1 MRYDSSLV
9 DDILKQADVVNV
21 ISSYINV
28 IRKGRNY
35 VALCPFHD
43 DKNPSMMI
51 SKEKQIF
58 KCFVC
63 GAGGNAISF
72 VEKYEKIPFTEAI
85 RKTAEIVGFHD
96 VRLSKPLEHVQIDET
111 ITPLYECIED
121 LTTYYQF
128 GLSTEEGS
136 GAREY
141 LAKRNI
147 APEQQ
152 ERFRLG
158 YAIKDGKGT
167 ISFLE
172 QKGYSL
178 KTIES
183 IGVALA
189 KANGTSDSNAGRLIF
204 PIQDIDGKVIGYS
217 ARKLF
222 DETEGPKYV
231 NSPETKLFHKSSVLY
246 NFHNAKLTA
255 KHDGYIYVLEGFM
268 DVFALDHIGIKSA
281 IAIMGTA
288 LTKEQAMI
296 LRRLNVEIRLC
307 LDGDSAGQMAMMRIM
322 SVFDAAGIK
331 YRLVSEPGNEKD
343 PDEILQE
350 DGEEKLRKYLNS
362 LVDPFEFALNYY
374 QHTNPLGSLEDRQ
387 KVVNHFLP
395 MLIQINKGI
404 DLDDRIYKLAKVTR
418 FEPKAIA
425 KFIEEARRQTSTI
438 TPQVANLP
446 EMEFKP
452 FRNDLRRL
460 QNAER
465 QLLYNM
471 FQDKNAVDFY
481 EQNVQFFYIEVYRHI
496 ALHIIDYL
504 SKHEQ
509 LDVSL
514 LINEISL
521 KESANKDEIIN
532 EITSLNVKNLYP
544 KATEEGLNEVRDVIK
559 EETQNLYEKEALKKS
574 LIGKT
579 PREQARIIDDY
590 NRRKMKKI
598 GK

>member
-1 MRYDSSLV
+1 MVYESSLV
-9 DDILKQADVVNV
+9 DDILKQADIVNV

-28 IRKGRNY
+28 IRKGRSF
-35 VALCPFHD
+35 VSLCPFHD

-72 VEKYEKIPFTEAI
+72 VEKYERIPFAQAI
-85 RKTAEIVGFHD
+85 RKTAEIIGFSD
-96 VRLSKPLEHVQIDET
+96 IRLTKPYEQVHVDET
-111 ITPLYECIED
+111 LVPLHECIED
-121 LTTYYQF
+121 LTTYYQY
-128 GLSTEEGS
+128 GLATEEGAA
-136 GAREY
+136 AREY
-141 LAKRNI
+141 LEKRHI
-147 APEQQ
+147 DQDQQ

-183 IGVALA
+183 IGIALA

-231 NSPETKLFHKSSVLY
+231 NSPETKLFHKSSILY
-246 NFHNAKLTA
+246 NFHNAKLSA

-268 DVFALDHIGIKSA
+268 DVFALDKIGIKSA

-288 LTKEQAMI
+288 LTKEQALI

-322 SVFDAAGIK
+322 SVFDAVGLK

-343 PDEILQE
+343 PDDILQNE
-350 DGEEKLRKYLNS
+350 GEERLRKYLNM

-374 QHTNPLGSLEDRQ
+374 QNTNPLGSLEDRQ
-387 KVVNHFLP
+387 KVINHFLP
-395 MLIQINKGI
+395 TLIQIPKGI
-404 DLDDRIYKLAKVTR
+404 DLDNRIFKLAKVTR
-418 FEPKAIA
+418 FEPQAIA
-425 KFIEEARRQTSTI
+425 KFVEEGRNKSRVTTV
-438 TPQVANLP
+438 QVANLP

-452 FRNDLRRL
+452 FRKDLRRL

-471 FQDKNAVDFY
+471 FQDKSAVSFY
-481 EQNVQFFYIEVYRHI
+481 EENVQFFYIEVYRHI

-504 SKHEQ
+504 SKHDE

-514 LINEISL
+514 LINEIAL
-521 KESANKDEIIN
+521 KESVNKDEIID

-544 KATEEGLNEVRDVIK
+544 KANDKTLHEVKNVIK
-559 EETQNLYEKEALKKS
+559 EETQNLYEKEALQKS

-590 NRRKMKKI
+590 NRRKMKKV

>member
-9 DDILKQADVVNV
+9 DDILKQADIVNV

-96 VRLSKPLEHVQIDET
+96 VRLNKPLEHVQIDET

-268 DVFALDHIGIKSA
+268 DVFALDRIGIKSA

-343 PDEILQE
+343 PDEILQK

-521 KESANKDEIIN
+521 KEAANKDEIIN

>member
-1 MRYDSSLV
+1 MIYESSLV
-9 DDILKQADVVNV
+9 DDILKQADIVNV

-28 IRKGRNY
+28 IQKGRNY

-51 SKEKQIF
+51 SKDKQIF

-63 GAGGNAISF
+63 GAGGNAIGF
-72 VEKYEKIPFTEAI
+72 VEKYEKIPFAMAI
-85 RKTAEIVGFHD
+85 RKTAEIIGFQD
-96 VRLSKPLEHVQIDET
+96 VRLTKPVSYAQIDET
-111 ITPLYECIED
+111 LAPLQDCIED

-128 GLSTEEGS
+128 GLSTEEGAK
-136 GAREY
+136 AREY
-141 LAKRNI
+141 LEGRHI
-147 APEQQ
+147 DQDQQ

-158 YAIKDGKGT
+158 YAIRDGKGT
-167 ISFLE
+167 VSYLQ

-178 KTIES
+178 KTIEG
-183 IGVALA
+183 IGIALA
-189 KANGTSDSNAGRLIF
+189 KAEGTADSNAGRLIF
-204 PIQDIDGKVIGYS
+204 PIHDGDGKVIGYS

-222 DETEGPKYV
+222 DETEGPKYI

-246 NFHNAKLTA
+246 NLHNAKLTA

-268 DVFALDHIGIKSA
+268 DVFALDKIGVKSA

-288 LTKEQAMI
+288 LTKEQANI

-307 LDGDSAGQMAMMRIM
+307 LDGDAAGQMAMMRITG
-322 SVFDAAGIK
+322 VLDAAGVK
-331 YRLVSEPGNEKD
+331 YRLVSEPGNELD
-343 PDEILQE
+343 PDEILQKN
-350 DGEEKLRKYLNS
+350 GEEGLRKYLNM

-387 KVVNHFLP
+387 KVVNHFMP
-395 MLIQINKGI
+395 MLVQIPKGI
-404 DLDDRIYKLAKVTR
+404 DLDNRIFRLSKVTR
-418 FEPKAIA
+418 FDPQAIA
-425 KFIEEARRQTSTI
+425 KFVDEARNRASAEI
-438 TPQVANLP
+438 PKVSELP

-452 FRNDLRRL
+452 FRKDLRRL

-465 QLLYNM
+465 QLLYSM
-471 FQDKNAVDFY
+471 FKDKNAVDFY
-481 EQNVQFFYIEVYRHI
+481 EKNVQYFYIEVYRHI

-504 SKHEQ
+504 SKHESI
-509 LDVSL
+509 DVSL
-514 LINEISL
+514 LINEISM
-521 KESANKDEIIN
+521 KEAPNKDEIIN
-532 EITSLNVKNLYP
+532 EITSLNAKNIYP
-544 KATEEGLNEVRDVIK
+544 EPTEKSLLEMRDVIK

-574 LIGKT
+574 LLGKT

>member
-9 DDILKQADVVNV
+9 DDILKQADIVNV
-21 ISSYINV
+21 VSSYINV

-72 VEKYEKIPFTEAI
+72 VEKYEKIPFAEAI
-85 RKTAEIVGFHD
+85 RKTAEIIGFHD
-96 VRLSKPLEHVQIDET
+96 VRLNKPLEHVQIDET

-147 APEQQ
+147 ALEQQ

-331 YRLVSEPGNEKD
+331 YRLVSEPRNEKD

-559 EETQNLYEKEALKKS
+559 EETQNLYEKETLKNS

>member
-1 MRYDSSLV
+1 MRYDSELV
-9 DDILKQADVVNV
+9 DEILKHADVVNV
-21 ISSYINV
+21 VSSYINV
-28 IRKGRNY
+28 IRKGRNF

-72 VEKYEKIPFTEAI
+72 VEKYEKIPFADAV
-85 RKTAEIVGFHD
+85 RKTAEIIGFHD
-96 VRLSKPLEHVQIDET
+96 VRLNKPIEHVQVDET
-111 ITPLYECIED
+111 IAPLHECIED

-128 GLSTEEGS
+128 GLATDEGLV
-136 GAREY
+136 AREY
-141 LAKRNI
+141 LNKRNI
-147 APEQQ
+147 PLDQQ
-152 ERFRLG
+152 QRFRLG

-167 ISFLE
+167 ISYLE

-178 KTIES
+178 KTIEG
-183 IGVALA
+183 IGIALA

-204 PIQDIDGKVIGYS
+204 PIQDVDGKVIGYS
-217 ARKLF
+217 ARKLY
-222 DETEGPKYV
+222 EEAEGPKYV

-246 NFHNAKLTA
+246 NFHNAKLSA
-255 KHDGYIYVLEGFM
+255 KHDGYLYVLEGFM
-268 DVFALDHIGIKSA
+268 DVFALDRIGIKSA

-288 LTKEQAMI
+288 LTKEQALV

-307 LDGDSAGQMAMMRIM
+307 LDGDTAGQMAMMRVM

-331 YRLVSEPGNEKD
+331 YRLVSEPGSEKD
-343 PDEILQE
+343 PDEILQTN
-350 DGEEKLRKYLNS
+350 GEEALRKYLNT

-395 MLIQINKGI
+395 MLVQIEKGI
-404 DLDDRIYKLAKVTR
+404 DLDDRIFKLAKVTR
-418 FEPKAIA
+418 FDAKAIA
-425 KFIEEARRQTSTI
+425 KFVEEARRQKTTV
-438 TPQVANLP
+438 TPQVGALP

-452 FRNDLRRL
+452 FRKDLRRL

-465 QLLYNM
+465 QLLYTM

-481 EQNVQFFYIEVYRHI
+481 EKNIQFFYTEVYRHI

-504 SKHEQ
+504 SKHDEI
-509 LDVSL
+509 DVAL
-514 LINEISL
+514 LISEIAM
-521 KESANKDEIIN
+521 KETNNKDEIID
-532 EITSLNVKNLYP
+532 EITTLNVKNLYP
-544 KATEEGLNEVRDVIK
+544 KADEKTLNEVRDVIK
-559 EETQNLYEKEALKKS
+559 EETQNLYEKEALQKS
-574 LIGKT
+574 LLGKT

-590 NRRKMKKI
+590 NRRKMKKMA
-598 GK
+598 K

>member
-21 ISSYINV
+21 VSSYINV
-28 IRKGRNY
+28 IRKGRNF

-43 DKNPSMMI
+43 DKKPSMMI

-72 VEKYEKIPFTEAI
+72 VEKYEKISFSDAV
-85 RKTAEIVGFHD
+85 RKTAAIIGFND
-96 VRLSKPLEHVQIDET
+96 VRLNKPLETVQVDET
-111 ITPLYECIED
+111 LTPLYECIED

-128 GLSTEEGS
+128 GLSTEEGTA
-136 GAREY
+136 ARDY
-141 LAKRNI
+141 LLKRHI
-147 APEQQ
+147 SPEQQ

-167 ISFLE
+167 ISYLE

-178 KTIES
+178 KTIEG
-183 IGVALA
+183 IGIALA
-189 KANGTSDSNAGRLIF
+189 KVSGASDFNAGRLIF
-204 PIQDIDGKVIGYS
+204 PIQDGDGKVIGYS
-217 ARKLF
+217 ARKIF

-231 NSPETKLFHKSSVLY
+231 NSPETRLFHKSSILY

-255 KHDGYIYVLEGFM
+255 KHDGYLYVLEGFM
-268 DVFALDHIGIKSA
+268 DVFALDRIGIKSA

-288 LTKEQAMI
+288 LTREQALI

-307 LDGDSAGQMAMMRIM
+307 LDGDAAGQMAMMRIV
-322 SVFDAAGIK
+322 SIFDAAGLK
-331 YRLVSEPGNEKD
+331 YRIVSEPGNEKD

-387 KVVNHFLP
+387 KVINHFLP
-395 MLIQINKGI
+395 VLVQIEVGI
-404 DLDDRIYKLAKVTR
+404 DLDDRIFKLARVTR

-425 KFIEEARRQTSTI
+425 KFVEEARRQKS
-438 TPQVANLP
+438 PNVQQVANLP

-504 SKHEQ
+504 SKHEE

-532 EITSLNVKNLYP
+532 EITSLNVRNLYP
-544 KATEEGLNEVRDVIK
+544 KANEKGLIEVRDVIK
-559 EETQNLYEKEALKKS
+559 EETQNLYEKEALQKS
-574 LIGKT
+574 LLGKT

>member
-9 DDILKQADVVNV
+9 DDILKQADIVNV

-246 NFHNAKLTA
+246 NFYNAKLTA

-268 DVFALDHIGIKSA
+268 DVFALDRIGLKSA

-481 EQNVQFFYIEVYRHI
+481 EQNVQFFYIE
-496 ALHIIDYL
+496 
-504 SKHEQ
+504 
-509 LDVSL
+509 
-514 LINEISL
+514 
-521 KESANKDEIIN
+521 
-532 EITSLNVKNLYP
+532 
-544 KATEEGLNEVRDVIK
+544 
-559 EETQNLYEKEALKKS
+559 
-574 LIGKT
+574 
-579 PREQARIIDDY
+579 
-590 NRRKMKKI
+590 
-598 GK
+598 

>member
-1 MRYDSSLV
+1 LRYDSSLV
-9 DDILKQADVVNV
+9 DDILKQADIVNV

-268 DVFALDHIGIKSA
+268 DVFALDRIGIKSA

-404 DLDDRIYKLAKVTR
+404 DLDDRIYKLAKVTH

>member
-1 MRYDSSLV
+1 MRYDSGLV
-9 DDILKQADVVNV
+9 DEILKNADIVNV
-21 ISSYINV
+21 VSSYINV
-28 IRKGRNY
+28 IRKGRSF

-72 VEKYEKIPFTEAI
+72 VEKYERIPFVEAI
-85 RKTAEIVGFHD
+85 RKTAEIIGFHD
-96 VRLSKPLEHVQIDET
+96 VRLNKPIEKIQVDET
-111 ITPLYECIED
+111 IAPLYECIED

-128 GLSTEEGS
+128 GLATEEGQA
-136 GAREY
+136 ARDY
-141 LAKRNI
+141 LSKRNI
-147 APEQQ
+147 NEDQQ

-178 KTIES
+178 KSIES
-183 IGVALA
+183 IGIALA

-204 PIQDIDGKVIGYS
+204 PIQDADGKVIGYS
-217 ARKLF
+217 ARRLF

-231 NSPETKLFHKSSVLY
+231 NSPETRLFHKSSVLY
-246 NFHNAKLTA
+246 NFHNAKISA

-268 DVFALDHIGIKSA
+268 DVFALDKIGIKSA

-288 LTKEQAMI
+288 LTKEQAQV

-307 LDGDSAGQMAMMRIM
+307 LDGDAAGQMAMMRLM
-322 SVFDAAGIK
+322 GVLDGAGVK
-331 YRLVSEPGNEKD
+331 YRLISEPGNEKD

-350 DGEEKLRKYLNS
+350 GGEEQLRKYLNM

-395 MLIQINKGI
+395 MLVQIPLGI
-404 DLDDRIYKLAKVTR
+404 DLDNRIFKLAKVTR
-418 FEPKAIA
+418 FEPQAIS
-425 KFIEEARRQTSTI
+425 KFIDEARKQNKTNEPR
-438 TPQVANLP
+438 AMNLP

-465 QLLYNM
+465 HLLYNM

-481 EQNVQFFYIEVYRHI
+481 EKNVQFFYIEVYRHI

-504 SKHEQ
+504 SKHDE

-514 LINEISL
+514 LINEIAL
-521 KESANKDEIIN
+521 KESANKDEIID

-544 KATEEGLNEVRDVIK
+544 KADEKTLQEVREVIK
-559 EETQNLYEKEALKKS
+559 EETQNLYEKEALQKS
-574 LIGKT
+574 LLGKT

>member
-1 MRYDSSLV
+1 MLYESSLV
-9 DDILKQADVVNV
+9 DDILKQADIVNV

-28 IRKGRNY
+28 IRKGHSF

-51 SKEKQIF
+51 SKQKQIF

-72 VEKYEKIPFTEAI
+72 VEKYERIPFTQAI
-85 RKTAEIVGFHD
+85 RKTAEIIGFSD
-96 VRLSKPLEHVQIDET
+96 IRLNKPYEQIHVDET
-111 ITPLYECIED
+111 LIPLHECIED

-128 GLSTEEGS
+128 GLATEEGAA
-136 GAREY
+136 AREY
-141 LAKRNI
+141 LAKRHI
-147 APEQQ
+147 DQDQQ

-183 IGVALA
+183 IGIALA

-231 NSPETKLFHKSSVLY
+231 NSPETKLFHKSSILY
-246 NFHNAKLTA
+246 NFHNAKLSA

-268 DVFALDHIGIKSA
+268 DVFALDKIGVKSA

-288 LTKEQAMI
+288 LTKEQALV

-322 SVFDAAGIK
+322 SVLDGAGVK

-343 PDEILQE
+343 PDDILQSE
-350 DGEEKLRKYLNS
+350 GEEKLRKYLNM

-387 KVVNHFLP
+387 KVINYFLP
-395 MLIQINKGI
+395 TLVQIPKGI
-404 DLDDRIYKLAKVTR
+404 DLDNRLFKLAKVTR
-418 FEPKAIA
+418 FEPQAIA
-425 KFIEEARRQTSTI
+425 KFVEEGRNKSRVASA
-438 TPQVANLP
+438 QVANLP

-452 FRNDLRRL
+452 FRKDLRRL

-471 FQDKNAVDFY
+471 FQDRSAVDFY

-504 SKHEQ
+504 SKHDE

-514 LINEISL
+514 LINEIAL
-521 KESANKDEIIN
+521 KESVNKDEIID

-544 KATEEGLNEVRDVIK
+544 KPNEKTLIEVKNVIK

-590 NRRKMKKI
+590 NRRKMKKV

>member
-1 MRYDSSLV
+1 M
-9 DDILKQADVVNV
+9 
-21 ISSYINV
+21 
-28 IRKGRNY
+28 
-35 VALCPFHD
+35 
-43 DKNPSMMI
+43 
-51 SKEKQIF
+51 
-58 KCFVC
+58 
-63 GAGGNAISF
+63 
-72 VEKYEKIPFTEAI
+72 
-85 RKTAEIVGFHD
+85 
-96 VRLSKPLEHVQIDET
+96 
-111 ITPLYECIED
+111 
-121 LTTYYQF
+121 
-128 GLSTEEGS
+128 
-136 GAREY
+136 
-141 LAKRNI
+141 
-147 APEQQ
+147 
-152 ERFRLG
+152 
-158 YAIKDGKGT
+158 
-167 ISFLE
+167 
-172 QKGYSL
+172 
-178 KTIES
+178 
-183 IGVALA
+183 A

-231 NSPETKLFHKSSVLY
+231 NSPETKLFHKSSILY
-246 NFHNAKLTA
+246 NFHNAKLSA

-268 DVFALDHIGIKSA
+268 DVFALDKIGIKSA

-288 LTKEQAMI
+288 LTKEQALI

-322 SVFDAAGIK
+322 SVFDAVGLK

-343 PDEILQE
+343 PDDILQNE
-350 DGEEKLRKYLNS
+350 GEERLRKYLNM

-374 QHTNPLGSLEDRQ
+374 QNTNPLGSLEDRQ
-387 KVVNHFLP
+387 KVINHFLP
-395 MLIQINKGI
+395 TLIQIPKGI
-404 DLDDRIYKLAKVTR
+404 DLDNRIFKLAKVTR
-418 FEPKAIA
+418 FEPQAIA
-425 KFIEEARRQTSTI
+425 KFVEEGRNKSRVTTV
-438 TPQVANLP
+438 QVANLP

-452 FRNDLRRL
+452 FRKDLRRL

-471 FQDKNAVDFY
+471 FQDKSAVSFY
-481 EQNVQFFYIEVYRHI
+481 EENVQFFYIEVYRHI

-504 SKHEQ
+504 SKHDE

-514 LINEISL
+514 LINEIAL
-521 KESANKDEIIN
+521 KESVNKDEIID

-544 KATEEGLNEVRDVIK
+544 KANDKTLHEVKNVIK
-559 EETQNLYEKEALKKS
+559 EETQNLYEKEALQKS

>member
-1 MRYDSSLV
+1 
-9 DDILKQADVVNV
+9 
-21 ISSYINV
+21 
-28 IRKGRNY
+28 
-35 VALCPFHD
+35 
-43 DKNPSMMI
+43 
-51 SKEKQIF
+51 
-58 KCFVC
+58 
-63 GAGGNAISF
+63 
-72 VEKYEKIPFTEAI
+72 
-85 RKTAEIVGFHD
+85 
-96 VRLSKPLEHVQIDET
+96 
-111 ITPLYECIED
+111 
-121 LTTYYQF
+121 
-128 GLSTEEGS
+128 
-136 GAREY
+136 
-141 LAKRNI
+141 
-147 APEQQ
+147 
-152 ERFRLG
+152 
-158 YAIKDGKGT
+158 
-167 ISFLE
+167 
-172 QKGYSL
+172 
-178 KTIES
+178 
-183 IGVALA
+183 
-189 KANGTSDSNAGRLIF
+189 
-204 PIQDIDGKVIGYS
+204 
-217 ARKLF
+217 
-222 DETEGPKYV
+222 
-231 NSPETKLFHKSSVLY
+231 
-246 NFHNAKLTA
+246 
-255 KHDGYIYVLEGFM
+255 
-268 DVFALDHIGIKSA
+268 
-281 IAIMGTA
+281 MGTA

-331 YRLVSEPGNEKD
+331 YRLVSEPRNEKD

-559 EETQNLYEKEALKKS
+559 EETQNLYEKETLKNS

>member
-1 MRYDSSLV
+1 MRYDSGLV
-9 DDILKQADVVNV
+9 DEILKNADIVNV
-21 ISSYINV
+21 VSSYINV
-28 IRKGRNY
+28 IRKGRSF

-72 VEKYEKIPFTEAI
+72 VEKYERIPFVEAI
-85 RKTAEIVGFHD
+85 RKTAEIIGFHD
-96 VRLSKPLEHVQIDET
+96 VRLNKPIEKIQVDET
-111 ITPLYECIED
+111 IAPLYECIED

-128 GLSTEEGS
+128 GLATEEGQA
-136 GAREY
+136 ARDY
-141 LAKRNI
+141 LSKRNI
-147 APEQQ
+147 NEDQQ

-178 KTIES
+178 KSIES
-183 IGVALA
+183 IGIALA

-204 PIQDIDGKVIGYS
+204 PIQDADGKVIGYS
-217 ARKLF
+217 ARRLF

-231 NSPETKLFHKSSVLY
+231 NSPETRLFHKSSVLY
-246 NFHNAKLTA
+246 NFHNAKISA

-268 DVFALDHIGIKSA
+268 DVFALDKIGIKSA

-288 LTKEQAMI
+288 LTKEQAQV

-307 LDGDSAGQMAMMRIM
+307 LDGDAAGQMAMMRLM
-322 SVFDAAGIK
+322 GVLDGAGVK
-331 YRLVSEPGNEKD
+331 YRLISEPGNEKD

-350 DGEEKLRKYLNS
+350 GGEEQLRKYLNM

-395 MLIQINKGI
+395 MLVQIPLGI
-404 DLDDRIYKLAKVTR
+404 DLDNRIFKLAKVTR
-418 FEPKAIA
+418 FEPQAIS
-425 KFIEEARRQTSTI
+425 KFIDEARKQNKTNEPR
-438 TPQVANLP
+438 AMNLP

-465 QLLYNM
+465 HLLYNM

-481 EQNVQFFYIEVYRHI
+481 EKNVQFFYIEVYRHI

-504 SKHEQ
+504 SKHDE

-514 LINEISL
+514 LINEIAL
-521 KESANKDEIIN
+521 KESANKDEIID
-532 EITSLNVKNLYP
+532 EIASLNVKNLYP
-544 KATEEGLNEVRDVIK
+544 KADEKTLQEVREVIK
-559 EETQNLYEKEALKKS
+559 EETQNLYEKEALQKS
-574 LIGKT
+574 LLGKT